1 MIKYNVI
8 KFCVILLLVAAFIFV
23 PLWAGIL
30 LVLLYDGWT
39 FFNRGFMDFWAIG
52 FIIISVSALVLT
64 LLFMLIINVLSNLK

>member
-23 PLWAGIL
+23 PLWAG
-30 LVLLYDGWT
+30 
-39 FFNRGFMDFWAIG
+39 

-64 LLFMLIINVLSNLK
+64 LLFMLILDMLSNLK